1 MKRYKPLFKESIQS
15 EKAIAE
21 LVDFVIDKLSDVM
34 MKRINDGDFIPDK
47 RFNLRMG
54 FEENKYSNP
63 PEILKEFVN
72 FFLYN
77 FDVILSSD
85 KKTIDG
91 HYSSKE
97 NRIVVWNVLF
107 PNTWIKGTRNFG
119 GKKEIHDYFR
129 TYFRKTLVHEFAHAY
144 DDFISRGKYLPKHY
158 KGAPATQS
166 DETGMKDYAK
176 QNLEV
181 NARYTDWVNAHQ
193 YERIT
198 YTWND
203 YVKEFK
209 QEWGIKYLNPEQ
221 YRRLINRLF
230 AQYNEPLPEDF
241 VPLVLNSLSFKLF
254 HKGLEGK
261 LNSSDFVPEDKR
273 WNGELTKQS
282 IFNYMKKSIQNVLT
296 GKVIDSEIKN
306 REINKNRYAGLKSI
320 KYSFELIDAIE
331 DNIKQFADKPDKSG
345 VLSILQ
351 KQIDKE
357 KAFCEDFKKMFKLS
371 DEDLKKINDVMT
383 KYS

>member
-15 EKAIAE
+15 EKAIAD
-21 LVDFVIDKLSDVM
+21 LVDFVIDRLSDVM
-34 MKRINDGDFIPDK
+34 MKRINGGAFVPEK

-54 FEENKYSNP
+54 FGEENKYSNP

-72 FFLYN
+72 FFLHS

-85 KKTIDG
+85 KNNSIEG
-91 HYSSKE
+91 EYSSKQ

-107 PNTWIKGTRNFG
+107 PNTWIKGARHFE

-144 DDFISRGKYLPKHY
+144 DDFISRGKYLPKNY
-158 KGAPATQS
+158 KGAPATQG

-181 NARYTDWVNAHQ
+181 NARYTEWINSHQ
-193 YERIT
+193 KERVT
-198 YTWND
+198 YTWQE
-203 YVKEFK
+203 YAKEFK

-230 AQYNEPLPEDF
+230 AQYNEPLPDDF
-241 VPLVLNSLSFKLF
+241 KPEVLNSLSFKLF
-254 HKGLEGK
+254 HKGFENK
-261 LNSSDFVPEDKR
+261 LSANDFIPEDKR
-273 WNGELTKQS
+273 WKDQLTKKD
-282 IFNYMKKSIQNVLT
+282 IFNYMRKSIQNILT
-296 GKVIDSEIKN
+296 GKVKESDIKN
-306 REINKNRYAGLKSI
+306 PAINKNRYAGLKSI
-320 KYSFELIDAIE
+320 KYTFELINAME
-331 DNIKQFADKPDKSG
+331 DNIKKHADNPDIIK
-345 VLSILQ
+345 ILQ

-357 KAFCEDFKKMFKLS
+357 KAFYEGFKRIFKLS

-383 KYS
+383 K

>member
-63 PEILKEFVN
+63 PEILKEFAN
-72 FFLYN
+72 LFLYN

-107 PNTWIKGTRNFG
+107 PNTWIKGTRHFE
-119 GKKEIHDYFR
+119 GKKEVHDYFR
-129 TYFRKTLVHEFAHAY
+129 TYFRKTLIHEFTHAY
-144 DDFISRGKYLPKHY
+144 DDFISKGKYLPKKY
-158 KGAPATQS
+158 KNFPASQE
-166 DETGMKDYAK
+166 DEKGIKDYAK

-193 YERIT
+193 KERIT
-198 YTWND
+198 YTWQE

-241 VPLVLNSLSFKLF
+241 KPEVLNSLSFKLF
-254 HKGLEGK
+254 HKGFEGK
-261 LNSSDFVPEDKR
+261 LNANDFIPEDKR
-273 WNGELTKQS
+273 WKDSLTKQD
-282 IFNYMKKSIQNVLT
+282 IFNYMKKSIQNVLA
-296 GKVIDSEIKN
+296 GKVKESDIKN
-306 REINKNRYAGLKSI
+306 PVISDNRYSGLKSI
-320 KYSFELIDAIE
+320 KYTFELIDAME
-331 DNIKQFADKPDKSG
+331 DNIKKHANNPG
-345 VLSILQ
+345 ILATLQ
-351 KQIDKE
+351 KQIAKE
-357 KAFCEDFKKMFKLS
+357 KAFYEDFKRIFKLS